1 MIPAPD
7 VEDHW
12 LRQPEGV
19 WLLPEINSRGRSAAS
34 LSRRPCPGP
43 NINGYYMP
51 APMNRFALCQMMVPH
66 TSFEEDVAACAKAGY
81 GGLRLVGPRVPN
93 GREAELVW
101 PGGT

>member
-1 MIPAPD
+1 
-7 VEDHW
+7 
-12 LRQPEGV
+12 
-19 WLLPEINSRGRSAAS
+19 
-34 LSRRPCPGP
+34 
-43 NINGYYMP
+43 MP